1 MLSRKQLL
9 NKCQEEFEKGAAA
22 MEAVE
27 AREKAEQ
34 AKSKEE
40 KEQDQ
45 AEVPLLLLACL
56 LSFHVHSN
64 LAVTPSFI
72 ST

>member
-1 MLSRKQLL
+1 
-9 NKCQEEFEKGAAA
+9 